1 MSEVLVEFNVK
12 LRGENGSLWTPRACG
27 RLAADGLWEGWLEFV
42 PKDPTDKPVRSGRE
56 TEQHDRNGVLY
67 WAQGLTQVYLEG
79 SLKRALAPAPKVARP
94 AQVAAEPIFDGPRP
108 HSGPPAMVTGR
119 RPVLNPFEVHQQGE
133 DILAS
138 ELSALRAPR
147 LRDIA
152 IEFGF
157 ATVEDANAAN
167 EAQLSAMILA
177 GVRRPRPAANGEA
190 AHTDLS
196 A

>member
-12 LRGENGSLWTPRACG
+12 LRGETGSLWTPRACG
-27 RLAADGLWEGWLEFV
+27 RLADDGLWEGWLEFI
-42 PKDPTDKPVRSGRE
+42 PNGPTDKPVRSGRE

-79 SLKRALAPAPKVARP
+79 SLKRALAPVPKPARP
-94 AQVAAEPIFDGPRP
+94 AQLAAEPIFDGPRP
-108 HSGPPAMVTGR
+108 HSGAAAMVTGR

-157 ATVEDANAAN
+157 ASVADAGAAT
-167 EAQLSAMILA
+167 EAQLAAMILA
-177 GVRRPRPAANGEA
+177 GVRRGRPAANGEA
-190 AHTDLS
+190 RRADLS